1 MAEQQYVLSHTA
13 DAVERER
20 LALWEHIEDA
30 RSQRHL
36 AALGIQTGWR
46 CLEVGAGHGA
56 IVCWLAQQVG
66 PQGQVVATDINPRF
80 LTALQ
85 LPNVEV
91 RRHDIRTDPLEAGRY
106 DLAHCRAVLS
116 HLPDPPRA
124 LRRIVAAVRMGGW
137 VVIEDADFSSLR
149 AVEATHPLAESHN
162 RHLRALLDRMRQA
175 KLSEPYLGSRV
186 RGLLEDAGLTE
197 IDNEGVSRIARGGET
212 EANML
217 CMTLQALVER
227 GILSAAAYSDIQQ
240 ALLDPS
246 FSFITLTTFAAWGKR
261 AS

>member
-1 MAEQQYVLSHTA
+1 MAEQQYVLSQTT
-13 DAVERER
+13 DAAERER
-20 LALWEHIEDA
+20 LALWEHSEDA
-30 RSQRHL
+30 RSQRYL
-36 AALGIQTGWR
+36 AGLGIQTGWR
-46 CLEVGAGHGA
+46 CLEVGAGLGS
-56 IVCWLAQQVG
+56 IVCWLAEQVG
-66 PQGQVVATDINPRF
+66 PQGWVVATDINPRF
-80 LTALQ
+80 LTALH

-116 HLPDPPRA
+116 HLPDPHPA
-124 LRRIVAAVRMGGW
+124 LRRMVAAVRMGGW

-149 AVEATHPLAESHN
+149 AVEATHPLAASHN
-162 RHLRALLDRMRQA
+162 RHLRALLDRLAQA
-175 KLSEPYLGSRV
+175 KLSDPYLGSRV

-197 IDNEGVSRIARGGET
+197 IDNEGVSRIAQGGET
-212 EANML
+212 EAKML
-217 CMTLQALVER
+217 YMTLQALVER
-227 GILSAAAYSDIQQ
+227 GILTAAAYSDLQQ

>member
-1 MAEQQYVLSHTA
+1 MAEQQYVLSQTA
-13 DAVERER
+13 DAAERAR
-20 LALWEHIEDA
+20 LELWEHIEDA

-36 AALGIQTGWR
+36 AALGIQKGWQ
-46 CLEVGAGHGA
+46 CLEIGAGHGS
-56 IVCWLAQQVG
+56 IVRWLAEQVG
-66 PQGQVVATDINPRF
+66 PQGRVVATDINPRF
-80 LTALQ
+80 LTEMQ

-91 RRHDIRTDPLEAGRY
+91 RRHDIRTEPLEAGRY

-116 HLPDPPRA
+116 HVPDPPRV
-124 LRRIVAAVRMGGW
+124 LRRMVAAVRMGGW

-149 AVEATHPLAESHN
+149 AVEVTHPLAASYN
-162 RHLRALLDRMRQA
+162 RHLRELLDRLTQA
-175 KLSEPYLGSRV
+175 KLSDPYLGGRV
-186 RGLLEDAGLTE
+186 RGLLDDAGLTE

-212 EANML
+212 EARML

-227 GILSAAAYSDIQQ
+227 GLLLAAAYSDLQQ
-240 ALLDPS
+240 ALRDPR

>member
-13 DAVERER
+13 DAAERER

-46 CLEVGAGHGA
+46 CLEVGAGHGS
-56 IVCWLAQQVG
+56 IVRWLAAQVG
-66 PQGQVVATDINPRF
+66 PQGRVVATDINPRF

-85 LPNVEV
+85 WPNVEV

-106 DLAHCRAVLS
+106 DLVHCRAVLS
-116 HLPDPPRA
+116 HLPDPPQA
-124 LRRIVAAVRMGGW
+124 LRRMVAAVRIGGW

-149 AVEATHPLAESHN
+149 AVEAAHPLAASHN
-162 RHLRALLDRMRQA
+162 RHLRELLDRLTQA
-175 KLSEPYLGSRV
+175 QLSDPYLGGRV
-186 RGLLEDAGLTE
+186 RGLLEDAGLTD
-197 IDNEGVSRIARGGET
+197 IDNEGVNRIARGGET
-212 EANML
+212 EARML

-227 GILSAAAYSDIQQ
+227 GLLSAAAYRDLQQ

-246 FSFITLTTFAAWGKR
+246 FRFITLTTFAAWGKR
-261 AS
+261 AN

>member
-1 MAEQQYVLSHTA
+1 MAEQEYILSHTA
-13 DAVERER
+13 DAAERER
-20 LALWEHIEDA
+20 LELWAHIEDA

-36 AALGIQTGWR
+36 AALGIQKGWQ
-46 CLEVGAGHGA
+46 CLEVGAGHDS
-56 IVCWLAQQVG
+56 IVGWLAEQVG
-66 PQGQVVATDINPRF
+66 PRGRVVATDINPRF
-80 LTALQ
+80 LTELQ

-91 RRHDIRTDPLEAGRY
+91 RRHDMRSDPLEAGRY

-124 LRRIVAAVRMGGW
+124 LRRMVAAVRMGGW
-137 VVIEDADFSSLR
+137 VVIEDADFSSLC
-149 AVEATHPLAESHN
+149 AVEATHPLAASST
-162 RHLRALLDRMRQA
+162 RHLRELLERLTQA
-175 KLSEPYLGSRV
+175 KLSDPYLGSRV

-212 EANML
+212 EASML
-217 CMTLQALVER
+217 GMTLQALVGR
-227 GILSAAAYSDIQQ
+227 GLLSAAAYSDLQQ
-240 ALLDPS
+240 ALLDPR